1 MLCFRETQS
10 APMNMTYGRLSPWVF
25 ILPGVIPMSVTVI
38 VLLFLLGLVLIVKG
52 GDFFVDAAAW
62 MAEVSGIPKV
72 IIGATVVSL
81 ATTLPELL
89 VSLLAATQG
98 KADMAVGNAV
108 GSVTANLGL
117 ILSLC
122 ALFLPFAF
130 RRKEYAAKALL
141 MIAAVGVLYA
151 CSLEGFLSTLGVLLL
166 FLICALFFYENIR
179 SAKRQI
185 LPAHNRPSPTKNQ
198 VTANLFKFA
207 FGTLGIIIGA
217 RLLVDQGSA
226 LAALLGVP
234 EGIISVTVIAIGTS
248 LPELVT
254 TVASILK
261 KQGSLS
267 VGNILGANIID
278 TTLIVPLCGMIARNP
293 LAISP
298 QSLTLDLPICLA
310 MCLVFTAPMLCK
322 GKLMRW
328 QGVAALTLY
337 GVYLGLLVF

>member
-1 MLCFRETQS
+1 
-10 APMNMTYGRLSPWVF
+10 
-25 ILPGVIPMSVTVI
+25 MSVTVI

-185 LPAHNRPSPTKNQ
+185 LPPITAH
-198 VTANLFKFA
+198 
-207 FGTLGIIIGA
+207 
-217 RLLVDQGSA
+217 
-226 LAALLGVP
+226 
-234 EGIISVTVIAIGTS
+234 
-248 LPELVT
+248 LPPKT
-254 TVASILK
+254 
-261 KQGSLS
+261 
-267 VGNILGANIID
+267 
-278 TTLIVPLCGMIARNP
+278 R
-293 LAISP
+293 SP
-298 QSLTLDLPICLA
+298 QTSSNSLLA
-310 MCLVFTAPMLCK
+310 PWVSSSAP
-322 GKLMRW
+322 GFW
-328 QGVAALTLY
+328 
-337 GVYLGLLVF
+337 

>member
-1 MLCFRETQS
+1 
-10 APMNMTYGRLSPWVF
+10 
-25 ILPGVIPMSVTVI
+25 MSVTVI

-234 EGIISVTVIAIGTS
+234 EGIISVTVIAIGHLPAGAGHHRS
-248 LPELVT
+248 LHSQK
-254 TVASILK
+254 A
-261 KQGSLS
+261 GSLS

>member
-1 MLCFRETQS
+1 
-10 APMNMTYGRLSPWVF
+10 
-25 ILPGVIPMSVTVI
+25 MSITVI

-52 GDFFVDAAAW
+52 GDSFVDAAAW

-89 VSLLAATQG
+89 VSLLAAAQG

-130 RRKEYAAKALL
+130 LRKEYAAKALL
-141 MIAAVGVLYA
+141 MIAAVAVLYI
-151 CSLEGFLSTLGVLLL
+151 CSLEGALSALGVLLL

-179 SAKRQI
+179 SAKRQA
-185 LPAHNRPSPTKNQ
+185 LPAQSRQSPAKNQ
-198 VTANLFKFA
+198 VIQNLLKFA
-207 FGTLGIIIGA
+207 FGTLAIIIGA

-226 LAALLGVP
+226 LAAMLGVP

-254 TVASILK
+254 TVASIVK

-278 TTLIVPLCGMIARNP
+278 TTLIVPLCGIIARNP

-310 MCLVFTAPMLCK
+310 MCVFFAVPMLWK

-328 QGVAALTLY
+328 QGFAALALY
-337 GVYLGLLVF
+337 AVYLGLLVF